1 VKGSGRTAPATPTS
15 GPNWRSSLRAADAPF
30 DLRRPPFRRARLLR
44 LARPAN
50 YLSLNATGCMT
61 SKLSGVGCSFQFG
74 RASAPM
80 IPQRTH
86 TIPWAEGQ
94 DRNVVGPI
102 GAQDRRVAA

>member
-1 VKGSGRTAPATPTS
+1 MPLSTCAVLHLG
-15 GPNWRSSLRAADAPF
+15 
-30 DLRRPPFRRARLLR
+30 ARGCCVLLE
-44 LARPAN
+44 PAN